1 MSLSGAEVIALGIL
15 SLLVLVIVRL
25 VQDGEG
31 ASSSVT
37 TITAIYKLFI
47 VLHALGE
54 IDQRK
59 IPEINLVF
67 VVVCVYF
74 SSGTSSS
81 HLPKLQ

>member
-1 MSLSGAEVIALGIL
+1 M
-15 SLLVLVIVRL
+15 

-31 ASSSVT
+31 ASFSVT
-37 TITAIYKLFI
+37 TITATFKLFI

-67 VVVCVYF
+67 AVVRVDF

-81 HLPKLQ
+81 YLPKLQ

>member
-1 MSLSGAEVIALGIL
+1 M
-15 SLLVLVIVRL
+15 

-47 VLHALGE
+47 VLYAWGE
-54 IDQRK
+54 IYQRK
-59 IPEINLVF
+59 IPEINSVF
-67 VVVCVYF
+67 VVGYVDF
-74 SSGTSSS
+74 PSGTSSS